1 MQAYRCAAEGIS
13 FVLSVVVLLAAIFT
27 ISELFPDKLIESKW
41 YIGGIAALVGCIVIA
56 ILRLSFPAF
65 MDFCLMWAGF
75 EAACMMVCTIQAVFF
90 LLQKIGFI
98 VSYGHFIVGS
108 FDNVA
113 GLASCLGIGLPMG
126 IKWFYNDSRW
136 KQVVTLI
143 CKTVCITAIVVS
155 GSRTGLL
162 CVGVCLIM
170 VLPFCGRVKVT
181 IGVAVFVLGLLLTFT
196 VKTDSSRGRWFI
208 AMRTAELI
216 AERPLTGHGYGG
228 FEALYMDRQADWL
241 EKNIGSEYE
250 MLADNMGH
258 PLNEWLALATDY
270 GIVGVI
276 VVLALIASI
285 VSYASRHPSEQGR
298 TGLRIMACAG
308 VFSLFSYPLLYPFT
322 WLMLFM
328 SLIAVFHKS
337 VSHHARQV
345 ALFMLIVLP
354 LCGAWLGCRIALA
367 MDLRKVQDKAM
378 LGLSDRMM
386 PRYAELYSD
395 FRNDSRFLYNYAVE
409 QYEAGRYEA
418 ALHTVGECKR
428 LLSCYDLCLLEGDV
442 RRALR
447 DLCGADSCYRRAHFM
462 IPSRFIPLYEIYNV
476 ALERG
481 DTATSA
487 SVAREI
493 LTKPIKVRSRE
504 TMEIIEEIRRGTD
517 KSLK

>member
-1 MQAYRCAAEGIS
+1 MQTNAGCVVTFAVCAMVMSASVFTVSALLPDDMIEPKWYAAFFAAIVGGI
-13 FVLSVVVLLAAIFT
+13 VLSVMRLAGVRNMNFSLL
-27 ISELFPDKLIESKW
+27 W
-41 YIGGIAALVGCIVIA
+41 N
-56 ILRLSFPAF
+56 
-65 MDFCLMWAGF
+65 GF
-75 EAACMMVCTIQAVFF
+75 VAACVVVSTAQAVLF
-90 LLQKIGFI
+90 LLQETGC
-98 VSYGHFIVGS
+98 VRTYGKFTAGS

-113 GLASCLGIGLPMG
+113 GLASCLALSFPVGIGWVEYGRMWRRL
-126 IKWFYNDSRW
+126 
-136 KQVVTLI
+136 VVAA
-143 CKTVCITAIVVS
+143 CKLVCVIAIIVS

-162 CVGVCLIM
+162 CVGVSLIM
-170 VLPFCGRVKVT
+170 VLPSCGRVKVA
-181 IGVAVFVLGLLLTFT
+181 IGIAVLVLGLLLTFT

-216 AERPLTGHGYGG
+216 AERPLTGHGPDG

-337 VSHHARQV
+337 VSRHARQV

-386 PRYAELYSD
+386 PRYAELYPD

-481 DTATSA
+481 DTAASA

-504 TMEIIEEIRRGTD
+504 TMEIIEEVRSREMSGIAN
-517 KSLK
+517 